1 MLDADKVRLMQDD
14 DAQATKKRIGG
25 LQYAVQKQTSDDA
38 TEAAAKAEESAHLHI
53 GSNYGGGIV
62 FYLDGT
68 GQHGL
73 IAAPSDQGT
82 GSWYQ
87 AVQFC
92 KDYRGGGYSDWLY
105 LQETS

>member
-62 FYLDGT
+62 FYLD
-68 GQHGL
+68 
-73 IAAPSDQGT
+73 
-82 GSWYQ
+82 
-87 AVQFC
+87 
-92 KDYRGGGYSDWLY
+92 
-105 LQETS
+105 